1 MLQLS
6 LCTSELCVP
15 NPYLL
20 YLTLTLATG
29 YTEGPSTSGSLDDYL
44 LLFRVHAAL
53 GVLCG
58 DGDYVFAGRQWGCQ
72 ELEAS
77 VGTYERN
84 LLPIDHD
91 ASARFSFTAYLDD
104 VSVLYEI
111 LDFERNRDRLDALRN
126 HREAV
131 LLALDGFL
139 AGGVEGLDH
148 PVVSAL
154 GKFGG
159 QLRGCDLL

>member
-53 GVLCG
+53 GVLRRHC
-58 DGDYVFAGRQWGCQ
+58 DYVFSGRQRSRK

-77 VGTYERN
+77 VGANERN
-84 LLPIDHD
+84 LLPVDHD
-91 ASARFSFTAYLDD
+91 ASARFSLAADLDD

-111 LDFERNRDRLDALRN
+111 LDLEWNCDGLYALRN
-126 HREAV
+126 HRKPI

-139 AGGVEGLDH
+139 AGGVQRLHH
-148 PVVSAL
+148 PVISAL
-154 GKFGG
+154 RKFGG
-159 QLRGCDLL
+159 

>member
-53 GVLCG
+53 GVLRG
-58 DGDYVFAGRQWGCQ
+58 DCDYVFASREWGCQ

-77 VGTYERN
+77 VRAYERN
-84 LLPIDHD
+84 FLPIDHD
-91 ASARFSFTAYLDD
+91 ASARFSLAANLNY

-111 LDFERNRDRLDALRN
+111 LDLERNRD
-126 HREAV
+126 
-131 LLALDGFL
+131 
-139 AGGVEGLDH
+139 
-148 PVVSAL
+148 
-154 GKFGG
+154 
-159 QLRGCDLL
+159 